1 MNINPVLVE
10 TAEEEKMFRRGERNS
25 KIRKEMSKVAL
36 IKHTPNDEES
46 DLIHA
51 MWQRELQYHGNFT
64 CIISNMPF

>member
-64 CIISNMPF
+64 YILPNVPF

>member
-51 MWQRELQYHGNFT
+51 MWQRELQYHGSCT
-64 CIISNMPF
+64 CILSKVPF